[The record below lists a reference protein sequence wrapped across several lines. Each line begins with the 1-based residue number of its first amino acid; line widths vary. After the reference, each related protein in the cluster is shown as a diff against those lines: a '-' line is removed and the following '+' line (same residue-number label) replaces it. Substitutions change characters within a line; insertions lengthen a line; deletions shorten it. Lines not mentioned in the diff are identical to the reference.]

1 MLVPVHL
8 GLLHVGSFG
17 VAHVVWEISSRCAL
31 KFREISPTI
40 VLVPGALFKNK
51 NVETNNGSGGFKNQ
65 GALNFIETKV

>member
-31 KFREISPTI
+31 KLREISPTL
-40 VLVPGALFKNK
+40 VLYLVLYSKTK
-51 NVETNNGSGGFKNQ
+51 MNGSASFKNQ
-65 GALNFIETKV
+65 GALKFIKTKI